1 MPYMPKI
8 YAYLIRKGE
17 KPLIR
22 FREILGKNFSNFWV
36 MQMIREFR
44 TLIKDV
50 LFFISKIVFRKEVE
64 VMAVIYATLIVKGKK
79 TIAQV
84 PDTIREQVKQ
94 ILIDLEVPELAEKL
108 ME

>member
-1 MPYMPKI
+1 M
-8 YAYLIRKGE
+8 
-17 KPLIR
+17 IR
-22 FREILGKNFSNFWV
+22 FREILGKKFSNFWV

-79 TIAQV
+79 SIDQV
-84 PDTIREQVKQ
+84 PEKIREQVKQ

>member
-1 MPYMPKI
+1 M
-8 YAYLIRKGE
+8 
-17 KPLIR
+17 IR
-22 FREILGKNFSNFWV
+22 FREILGKKCSNFWV

-79 TIAQV
+79 SIDQV
-84 PDTIREQVKQ
+84 PEKIREQVKE
-94 ILIDLEVPELAEKL
+94 ILVDLEVPELAE
-108 ME
+108 